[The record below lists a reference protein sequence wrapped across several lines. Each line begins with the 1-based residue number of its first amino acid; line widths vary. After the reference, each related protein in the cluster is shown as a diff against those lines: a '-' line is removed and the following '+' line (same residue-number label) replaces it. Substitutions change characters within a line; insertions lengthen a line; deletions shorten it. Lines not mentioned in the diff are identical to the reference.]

1 MAWPA
6 RPLAAVPDHGGATAR
21 LAWATVALLWFAYL
35 LNYLDRQA
43 VFSIFPVL
51 RSELGFSDTQLGLVG
66 TLFIWVYSLCMPLT
80 GRLADVVRRD
90 RLVIASLVFWS
101 LATLGTGLSH
111 SAPAFLFWRAVM
123 GVTESLYV
131 PAALAT
137 IAALHPGATRSKALA
152 IHSTAQFAGII
163 AGGWYGGWAADH
175 IGWRRGFAVVAIA
188 GAAYALVLWSAF
200 RGTPKSGI
208 RLTTRHAH
216 PGAKPVDIF
225 KSASYWALALAFFSF
240 CTMLWMLYAWFPN
253 FIYERYHLSMTE
265 SSLAATVYIQIS
277 CMVGVLA
284 GGVLADWLVQRIRYG
299 RFLIAVVGLAG
310 CAPFGFLSLAAGSL
324 AIAKLSA
331 TAFGFFAGVFV
342 ANTFAAAYD
351 VISRQNYGLGTGL
364 LNLVGGLAGGAAILA
379 AGLWKASL
387 GMVPLMKWQAIASG
401 GAAILLL
408 FVVMMRFASDHR
420 AAIAGEAG

>member
-1 MAWPA
+1 MAWPVS
-6 RPLAAVPDHGGATAR
+6 PLEAAPDHGGVSAHR
-21 LAWATVALLWFAYL
+21 AWATVAFLWFAYL

-51 RSELGFSDTQLGLVG
+51 RSDLGFSDTQLGLVG
-66 TLFIWVYSLCMPLT
+66 TSFIWVYSLCMPLT

-90 RLVIASLVFWS
+90 RLVITSLVLWS
-101 LATLGTGLSH
+101 VATLGTALSA
-111 SAPAFLFWRAVM
+111 SVPAFLLWRAVM
-123 GVTESLYV
+123 GITESLYV
-131 PAALAT
+131 PAALAI

-175 IGWRRGFAVVAIA
+175 IGWRRGFALVAMA
-188 GAAYALVLWSAF
+188 GAAYALVLWIAF
-200 RGTPKSGI
+200 RGTLHLRN
-208 RLTTRHAH
+208 RLGTRHAH
-216 PGAKPVDIF
+216 RAAKPTDIF
-225 KSASYWALALAFFSF
+225 KSSCYWALALAFFAF

-265 SSLAATVYIQIS
+265 SSLTATVYIQIS
-277 CMVGVLA
+277 CMAGVLA
-284 GGVLADWLVQRIRYG
+284 GGVLADWLAQRIRSG

-310 CAPFGFLSLAAGSL
+310 CAPFGLLSLSAGTL

-379 AGLWKASL
+379 AGLLKASL
-387 GMVPLMKWQAIASG
+387 GMAPLMKWQAIASG

-408 FVVMMRFASDHR
+408 FVVVTRFASDR
-420 AAIAGEAG
+420 RTALASGAS